1 MCYDTVALLNNF
13 KEWKWQILR
22 FYANK
27 DFNLD
32 SCRHDKT
39 GSITNMALLWFVW
52 SWQVKGQKKR
62 LCIYIWLLGLL
73 YSPNYWAELSHTLC
87 VNSKHRFTTSKF
99 LWRKVPESGARTE
112 CVCVCV
118 CVILFSVIIICNFV
132 CTLLCSSD
140 TRMLE
145 IHQY

>member
-1 MCYDTVALLNNF
+1 MCYETVALLNNF

-52 SWQVKGQKKR
+52 SWQVKGQKK
-62 LCIYIWLLGLL
+62 LLYIYIRVYIYIYMLGLL
-73 YSPNYWAELSHTLC
+73 YSPNYWATVSHTVCKLQTLLYDIQVPFGGRC
-87 VNSKHRFTTSKF
+87 
-99 LWRKVPESGARTE
+99 RKARSV

-118 CVILFSVIIICNFV
+118 CVCVSFFCYHYLQV
-132 CTLLCSSD
+132 CMYN
-140 TRMLE
+140 RMLE